1 MLVRVKTN
9 PRASASSC
17 WRRVKTPRM
26 LVRVKTVVR
35 AKHGQA
41 DGVRRGT
48 RPGTT
53 TTATTT
59 TTTITTVI

>member
-1 MLVRVKTN
+1 
-9 PRASASSC
+9 
-17 WRRVKTPRM
+17 M

-53 TTATTT
+53 RVASA
-59 TTTITTVI
+59 VYEDHPKEEGSMSSDSLD